1 MRNKKVDQTPLSE
14 QLREQLAAM
23 LAQSAYEIKSL
34 VIDDKHFGNVVLE
47 IGNENREVRLI
58 QDRGDVYAEKRAVG
72 TLQWS
77 NCLFLSH
84 SDADDWYYGRLLEAV
99 KQILSIKILR
109 SEQHES

>member
-23 LAQSAYEIKSL
+23 LAQSVYEIKSL

-58 QDRGDVYAEKRAVG
+58 QDRGDIYVEKRAVG

-77 NCLFLSH
+77 DCFFLSH
-84 SDADDWYYGRLLEAV
+84 NDADDRYYGLLLKAV
-99 KQILSIKILR
+99 EQVLSAKILR
-109 SEQHES
+109 SAL